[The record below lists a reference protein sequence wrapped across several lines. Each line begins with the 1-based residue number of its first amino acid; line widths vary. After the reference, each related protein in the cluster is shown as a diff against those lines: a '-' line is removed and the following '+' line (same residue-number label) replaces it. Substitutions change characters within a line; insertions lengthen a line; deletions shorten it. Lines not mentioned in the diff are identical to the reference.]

1 MCFSSGSMRIGCV
14 SPDELIG
21 SNVEHMAIEQLV
33 VGCSWFDTYVGGVVS
48 GDRVPVRLSM

>member
-21 SNVEHMAIEQLV
+21 SNVEHMAIEQLA
-33 VGCSWFDTYVGGVVS
+33 VGCLWGSS
-48 GDRVPVRLSM
+48 HLRV